1 MGQDFEKGLAVPC
14 GVNRILLGVFSWWI
28 GSSVGSKTALLIC
41 LVIWWGW
48 LQGEAQQ
55 GLSTRMTLWGFSSMA
70 AWGVRL
76 LTRASVSVN
85 KAESAWPFVTQFWKS
100 HNITSLYSFG
110 QSSRKPTHTQ
120 RKGHRPH
127 VLRGEVSKNLGPS
140 SKTATPSNPWNT
152 SRNGRD
158 QYLTTGYHR
167 ECKLKQMLSFFLGV
181 CMEGYIWSKSCISL
195 FTGYS
200 EIQNQLSKILLHNL
214 AIIQLLIFRLLT
226 TGIVFQCH
234 LLCKACKCCIHCQ
247 LHDNIL

>member
-1 MGQDFEKGLAVPC
+1 MGQDFEKALAAPC
-14 GVNRILLGVFSWWI
+14 GVNRILLGGIQLVDGLI
-28 GSSVGSKTALLIC
+28 CRIQDGLLIC
-41 LVIWWGW
+41 PEIWRGW

-55 GLSTRMTLWGFSSMA
+55 GLSTRMTSWGFSSMA

-110 QSSRKPTHTQ
+110 QSSHKPTHTQ
-120 RKGHRPH
+120 RKGHRPR
-127 VLRGEVSKNLGPS
+127 VLKGEVSKNLGPS

-181 CMEGYIWSKSCISL
+181 CMEGCIWSKSCISL
-195 FTGYS
+195 FTVYS
-200 EIQNQLSKILLHNL
+200 EVQNQLSKILLHNL
-214 AIIQLLIFRLLT
+214 AIIQLLISRLLT

-247 LHDNIL
+247 LHDNRL